1 IYIFYIPGCCVLSSN
16 CQHIINTVCKGSSC
30 YYLYEV
36 DTSYLTWDHSRDACN
51 NEGLEMARI
60 ESSQTQNVIKILL
73 QDLPQS
79 TQRQIWIG
87 GRRSTDDKWR
97 YMNGSEFN
105 KKITISSQTSS
116 YCLYVKVCKDL
127 TQEYHDDNCDEKK
140 VFTNTL
146 SI

>member
-1 IYIFYIPGCCVLSSN
+1 MLSSN
-16 CQHIINTVCKGSSC
+16 CQHIINTICEGSSC

-36 DTSYLTWDHSRDACN
+36 DTSYLTWSQSLEACN

-60 ESSQTQNVIKILL
+60 ESSQTQKVIERLL
-73 QDLPQS
+73 QDLPES

-105 KKITISSQTSS
+105 KKSM
-116 YCLYVKVCKDL
+116 Y
-127 TQEYHDDNCDEKK
+127 
-140 VFTNTL
+140 L
-146 SI
+146 SIKSIDYFSINYLSRLEVYV

>member
-1 IYIFYIPGCCVLSSN
+1 MLSSN
-16 CQHIINTVCKGSSC
+16 CQHIINTVCEGSSC
-30 YYLYEV
+30 YYLYGF
-36 DTSYLTWDHSRDACN
+36 DTSYLTWDQSLDACN

-60 ESSQTQNVIKILL
+60 EPSQTQKVIERLL

-105 KKITISSQTSS
+105 KQCMYLNIKSINCFSINYLTR
-116 YCLYVKVCKDL
+116 LGVYV
-127 TQEYHDDNCDEKK
+127 
-140 VFTNTL
+140 
-146 SI
+146 